1 MAEPTAGQTT
11 WRVAFV
17 GIPNSGKTSLFNAV
31 TGQKLSVGNWP
42 GTSVEVGRGRWRGIP
57 GLEVIDL
64 PGAYSLQAHSP
75 DEQLARDVLLGDAGE
90 PAPDVV
96 VVVADVG
103 NLPRGLYR
111 VAELRERPVRVIVAL
126 TRVEAAARQQ
136 LVVDVGELSR
146 MLGCPVVAVSA
157 HTGEGTEEL
166 ARAIQDCLAAPPLRP
181 RVDPERVPADAFDAA
196 DQRFAWVD
204 EVVRHSGT
212 RPATPVVTRSERAD
226 NLLLHPVAGPFV
238 FLLAMWLVFQTATA
252 TAGPVQV
259 WLEQLFAGPVSGG
272 ASWALDALH
281 INHPM
286 AHGLVLHAIIGGV
299 GTVLSFLPLMAI
311 MFGLLALLEES
322 GYMARGAVIADRLMR
337 SIGLPGMA
345 FLPIIVG
352 FGCNVPAI
360 TSARSLANPRHRL
373 LTVLLIPLTSCSGR
387 LTVYVMVAQAFFP
400 AQAGTVV
407 FAMYLIS
414 ILLVVLIG
422 LVLKSTVW
430 RAMGTSPLVM
440 ELPRYQVPRL
450 RQVGQAIWVRVKDF
464 LHSAGGVIMA
474 AVVVVWLLQAIPIT
488 PGVAL
493 GEVAVADSLYG
504 ALAAS
509 MAPLF
514 VLTGFGDWR
523 IVGALVTGL
532 LGKEAIIATWAQ
544 TFAAAGDPGVGDL
557 NAQLT
562 AAFAQASGGHP
573 QLGAAAFLVF
583 LLSYAPCLATLTAQ
597 AREIGMR
604 WVLAGLLGQFLLAWT
619 LATLIFRIGLL
630 VVS

>member
-1 MAEPTAGQTT
+1 MAL
-11 WRVAFV
+11 V

-31 TGQKLSVGNWP
+31 TGQKLGVGNWP
-42 GTSVEVGRGRWRGIP
+42 GTSVEVGRGRWRGTP
-57 GLEVIDL
+57 GLDVIDL
-64 PGAYSLQAHSP
+64 PGAYSLQARSP
-75 DEQLARDVLLGDAGE
+75 DEQLARDVLLGAAGQ

-111 VAELRERPVRVIVAL
+111 VAELRENPVRVIVAL
-126 TRVEAAARQQ
+126 TRMDRAARQQ
-136 LVVDVGELSR
+136 LIVDVPELSR
-146 MLGCPVVAVSA
+146 RLGCPVVAVSA
-157 HTGEGTEEL
+157 RNGEDTDAL
-166 ARAIQDCLAAPPLRP
+166 ALAVQESLAAPPLHP
-181 RVDPERVPADAFDAA
+181 RVDPDEVPADDFDAA

-204 EVVRHSGT
+204 EVVRHSVS
-212 RPATPVVTRSERAD
+212 RPSTPVVTRSERAD
-226 NLLLHPVAGPFV
+226 NLLLHPVGGVLA

-259 WLEQLFAGPVSGG
+259 WLARLFSGPVSGG
-272 ASWALDALH
+272 ASWLLDALH
-281 INHPM
+281 ITHPM
-286 AHGLVLHAIIGGV
+286 VHGLVLHGLIGGV

-337 SIGLPGMA
+337 AIGLPGMA
-345 FLPIIVG
+345 FLPIVVG

-360 TSARSLANPRHRL
+360 TSARALANPRHRL
-373 LTVLLIPLTSCSGR
+373 LTVLLIPLASCSGR

-407 FAMYLIS
+407 FGMYLIS

-422 LVLKSTVW
+422 LALKSTIW
-430 RAMGTSPLVM
+430 RAMGNSPLVM
-440 ELPRYQVPRL
+440 ELPRYQVPRFK
-450 RQVGQAIWVRVKDF
+450 QIVQAIWVRVKDF

-474 AVVVVWLLQAIPIT
+474 AVVVVWLLQAIPVT
-488 PGVAL
+488 SGVPL
-493 GEVAVADSLYG
+493 GQVPVADSLYG
-504 ALAAS
+504 ALAGL

-514 VLTGFGDWR
+514 ALTGFGDWR

-557 NAQLT
+557 NAQLM
-562 AAFAQASGGHP
+562 AAFSQASGGHP
-573 QLGAAAFLVF
+573 QLAAAAFLVF
-583 LLSYAPCLATLTAQ
+583 LLSYAPCLATLAAQ
-597 AREIGMR
+597 AREIGKR
-604 WVLAGLLGQFLLAWT
+604 WTVAGLFGQFMLAWLLA
-619 LATLIFRIGLL
+619 ALIFRIGL
-630 VVS
+630 VVTS

>member
-1 MAEPTAGQTT
+1 MAL
-11 WRVAFV
+11 V

-31 TGQKLSVGNWP
+31 TGQKLGVGNWP
-42 GTSVEVGRGRWRGIP
+42 GTSVEVGRGRWRGTP
-57 GLEVIDL
+57 GLDVIDL
-64 PGAYSLQAHSP
+64 PGAYSLQARSP
-75 DEQLARDVLLGDAGE
+75 DEQLARDVLLGAAGQ

-111 VAELRERPVRVIVAL
+111 VAELRENPVRVIVAL
-126 TRVEAAARQQ
+126 TRMDRAARQQ
-136 LVVDVGELSR
+136 LIVDVPELSR
-146 MLGCPVVAVSA
+146 RLGCPVVAVSA
-157 HTGEGTEEL
+157 RNGEDTDAL
-166 ARAIQDCLAAPPLRP
+166 ALAVQESLAAPPLHP
-181 RVDPERVPADAFDAA
+181 RVDPDEVPADDFDAA

-204 EVVRHSGT
+204 EVVRHSVS
-212 RPATPVVTRSERAD
+212 RPSTPVVTRSERAD
-226 NLLLHPVAGPFV
+226 NLLLHPVGGVLA

-259 WLEQLFAGPVSGG
+259 WLARLFSGPVSGG
-272 ASWALDALH
+272 ASWLLDALH
-281 INHPM
+281 ITHPM
-286 AHGLVLHAIIGGV
+286 VHGLVLHGLIGGV

-337 SIGLPGMA
+337 AIGLPGMA

-352 FGCNVPAI
+352 FGCSVPAI
-360 TSARSLANPRHRL
+360 TSARALANPRHRL
-373 LTVLLIPLTSCSGR
+373 LTVLLIPLASCSGR

-407 FAMYLIS
+407 FGMYLIS

-422 LVLKSTVW
+422 LALKSTIW
-430 RAMGTSPLVM
+430 RAMGNSPLVM
-440 ELPRYQVPRL
+440 ELPRYQVPRFK
-450 RQVGQAIWVRVKDF
+450 QIVQAIWVRVKDF

-474 AVVVVWLLQAIPIT
+474 AVVVVWLLQAIPVT
-488 PGVAL
+488 SGVPL
-493 GEVAVADSLYG
+493 GQVPVADSLYG
-504 ALAAS
+504 ALAGL

-514 VLTGFGDWR
+514 ALTGFGDWR

-557 NAQLT
+557 NAQLM
-562 AAFAQASGGHP
+562 AAFSQASGGHP
-573 QLGAAAFLVF
+573 QLAAAAFLVF
-583 LLSYAPCLATLTAQ
+583 LLSYAPCLATLAAQ
-597 AREIGMR
+597 AREIGKR
-604 WVLAGLLGQFLLAWT
+604 WTVAGLFGQFMLAWLLA
-619 LATLIFRIGLL
+619 ALIFRIGL
-630 VVS
+630 VVTS

>member
-1 MAEPTAGQTT
+1 MADATPGQATRT
-11 WRVAFV
+11 VAFV

-31 TGQKLSVGNWP
+31 TGQKLGVGNWP
-42 GTSVEVGRGRWRGIP
+42 GTSVEVGRGRWRGTP

-64 PGAYSLQAHSP
+64 PGAYSLQARSP
-75 DEQLARDVLLGDAGE
+75 DEQLARDVLLGAAGE

-96 VVVADVG
+96 VAVTDAG

-126 TRVEAAARQQ
+126 TRLDRAARQQ
-136 LVVDVGELSR
+136 LIVDVAELSR
-146 MLGCPVVAVSA
+146 RLGCPVVVVSA
-157 HTGEGTEEL
+157 RSGQGVEAL
-166 ARAIQDCLAAPPLRP
+166 ALAIQDSLAAPALRP
-181 RVDPERVPADAFDAA
+181 RVDPDGVSADDFDAA

-204 EVVRHSGT
+204 EVVRHSVT

-226 NLLLHPVAGPFV
+226 NLLLHPVAGV
-238 FLLAMWLVFQTATA
+238 VAFLLAMWVVFQTATA
-252 TAGPVQV
+252 TAGPIQV
-259 WLEQLFAGPVSGG
+259 WLAQLFSGPVSSG
-272 ASWALDALH
+272 ASWLLDALH
-281 INHPM
+281 ISHPM
-286 AHGLVLHAIIGGV
+286 VHGLVLHGIIGGV

-337 SIGLPGMA
+337 AIGLPGMA

-360 TSARSLANPRHRL
+360 TSARALANPRHRL

-407 FAMYLIS
+407 FGMYLIS

-422 LVLKSTVW
+422 LALKSTIW
-430 RAMGTSPLVM
+430 RAMGSSPLVM
-440 ELPRYQVPRL
+440 ELPRYQVPRFK
-450 RQVGQAIWVRVKDF
+450 QVGQAIWVRVKDF

-488 PGVAL
+488 SGVPL
-493 GEVAVADSLYG
+493 GQVPVADSLYG
-504 ALAAS
+504 ALAGL

-514 VLTGFGDWR
+514 GLTGFGDWR

-557 NAQLT
+557 NAQLM

-573 QLGAAAFLVF
+573 QLAAAAFLVF

-597 AREIGMR
+597 AREIGKR
-604 WVLAGLLGQFLLAWT
+604 WALAGLGGQFVLAWT
-619 LATLIFRIGLL
+619 LATLIFRIGL
-630 VVS
+630 VVTS

>member
-1 MAEPTAGQTT
+1 MAL
-11 WRVAFV
+11 V

-31 TGQKLSVGNWP
+31 TGQKLGVGNWP
-42 GTSVEVGRGRWRGIP
+42 GTSVEVGRGRWRGTP
-57 GLEVIDL
+57 GLDVIDL
-64 PGAYSLQAHSP
+64 PGAYSLQARSP
-75 DEQLARDVLLGDAGE
+75 DEQLARDVLLGAAGQ

-111 VAELRERPVRVIVAL
+111 VAELRENPVRVIVAL
-126 TRVEAAARQQ
+126 TRMDRAARQQ
-136 LVVDVGELSR
+136 LIVDVPELSR
-146 MLGCPVVAVSA
+146 RLGCPVVAVSA
-157 HTGEGTEEL
+157 RNGEDTDAL
-166 ARAIQDCLAAPPLRP
+166 ALAVQESLAAPPLHP
-181 RVDPERVPADAFDAA
+181 RVDPDEVPADDFDAA

-204 EVVRHSGT
+204 EVVRHSVS
-212 RPATPVVTRSERAD
+212 RPSTPVVTRSERAD
-226 NLLLHPVAGPFV
+226 NLLLHPVGGVLA

-259 WLEQLFAGPVSGG
+259 WLARLFSGPVSGG
-272 ASWALDALH
+272 ASWLLDALH
-281 INHPM
+281 ITHPM
-286 AHGLVLHAIIGGV
+286 VHGLVLHGLIGGV

-337 SIGLPGMA
+337 AIGLPGMA

-360 TSARSLANPRHRL
+360 TSARALANPRHRL
-373 LTVLLIPLTSCSGR
+373 LTVLLIPLASCSGR

-407 FAMYLIS
+407 FGMYLIS

-422 LVLKSTVW
+422 LALKSTIW
-430 RAMGTSPLVM
+430 RAMGSSPLVM
-440 ELPRYQVPRL
+440 ELPRYQVPRFK
-450 RQVGQAIWVRVKDF
+450 QIVQAIWVRVKDF

-474 AVVVVWLLQAIPIT
+474 AVVVVWLLQAIPVT
-488 PGVAL
+488 SGVPL
-493 GEVAVADSLYG
+493 GQVPVADSLYG
-504 ALAAS
+504 ALAGL

-514 VLTGFGDWR
+514 ALTGFGDWR

-557 NAQLT
+557 NAQLM
-562 AAFAQASGGHP
+562 AAFSQASGGHP
-573 QLGAAAFLVF
+573 QLAAAAFLVF
-583 LLSYAPCLATLTAQ
+583 LLSYAPCLATLAAQ
-597 AREIGMR
+597 AREIGKR
-604 WVLAGLLGQFLLAWT
+604 WTVAGLFGQFMLAWLLA
-619 LATLIFRIGLL
+619 ALIFRIGL
-630 VVS
+630 VVTS

>member
-1 MAEPTAGQTT
+1 MAL
-11 WRVAFV
+11 V

-31 TGQKLSVGNWP
+31 TGQKLGVGNWP
-42 GTSVEVGRGRWRGIP
+42 GTSVEVGRGRWRGTP
-57 GLEVIDL
+57 GLDVIDL
-64 PGAYSLQAHSP
+64 PGAYSLQARSP
-75 DEQLARDVLLGDAGE
+75 DEQLARDVLLGAAGQ

-111 VAELRERPVRVIVAL
+111 VAELRENPVRVIVAL
-126 TRVEAAARQQ
+126 TRMDRAARQQ
-136 LVVDVGELSR
+136 LIVDVPELSR
-146 MLGCPVVAVSA
+146 RLGCPVVAVSA
-157 HTGEGTEEL
+157 RNGEDTDAL
-166 ARAIQDCLAAPPLRP
+166 ALAVQESLAAPPLHP
-181 RVDPERVPADAFDAA
+181 RVDPDEVPADDFDAA

-204 EVVRHSGT
+204 EVVRHSVS
-212 RPATPVVTRSERAD
+212 RPSTPVVTRSERAD
-226 NLLLHPVAGPFV
+226 NLLLHPVGGVLA

-259 WLEQLFAGPVSGG
+259 WLARLFSGPVSGG
-272 ASWALDALH
+272 ASWLLDALH
-281 INHPM
+281 ITHPM
-286 AHGLVLHAIIGGV
+286 VHGLVLHGLIGGV

-337 SIGLPGMA
+337 AIGLPGMA

-360 TSARSLANPRHRL
+360 TSARALANPRHRL
-373 LTVLLIPLTSCSGR
+373 LTVLLIPLASCSGR

-407 FAMYLIS
+407 FGMYLIS

-422 LVLKSTVW
+422 LALKSTIW
-430 RAMGTSPLVM
+430 RAMGNSPLVM
-440 ELPRYQVPRL
+440 ELPRYQVPRFK
-450 RQVGQAIWVRVKDF
+450 QIVQAIWVRVKDF

-474 AVVVVWLLQAIPIT
+474 AVVVVWLLQAIPVT
-488 PGVAL
+488 SGVPL
-493 GEVAVADSLYG
+493 GQVPVADSLYG
-504 ALAAS
+504 ALAGL

-514 VLTGFGDWR
+514 ALTGFGDWR

-557 NAQLT
+557 NAQLM
-562 AAFAQASGGHP
+562 AAFSQASGGHP
-573 QLGAAAFLVF
+573 QLAAAAFLVF
-583 LLSYAPCLATLTAQ
+583 LLSYAPCLATLAAQ
-597 AREIGMR
+597 AREIGKR
-604 WVLAGLLGQFLLAWT
+604 WTVAGLFGQFMLAWLLA
-619 LATLIFRIGLL
+619 ALIFRIGL
-630 VVS
+630 VVTS